1 MENVPQSA
9 KHVACDFFLD
19 VELLCI
25 VRDEAV
31 FDFGEEVR
39 VVRLDNC
46 AAQVGEFGRLA
57 LFHTQHGERWQF
69 RPYRS
74 STWRRVPE
82 LDTPSSWTWRCIK
95 TGEFT
100 TTAIGTLPSHQPTTH
115 LPPED
120 ENDGLPF

>member
-1 MENVPQSA
+1 MENIPQST

-39 VVRLDNC
+39 VIRLDNTEV
-46 AAQVGEFGRLA
+46 QVGEVGRLA
-57 LFHTQHGERWQF
+57 LFHTRLGERWQF
-69 RPYRS
+69 RPYLS
-74 STWRRVPE
+74 GSWRRVPE

-100 TTAIGTLPSHQPTTH
+100 ATAIGTLPSHKPTAY
-115 LPPED
+115 LAQEGG
-120 ENDGLPF
+120 NNGFPF

>member
-1 MENVPQSA
+1 MDNIPQSS

-19 VELLCI
+19 VELLCV

-31 FDFGEEVR
+31 FDFGEETR
-39 VVRLDNC
+39 VIKLDNSE
-46 AAQVGEFGRLA
+46 AQVGEFGRLA

-74 STWRRVPE
+74 GSWRRMPE
-82 LDTPSSWTWRCIK
+82 LDTTSSWTWRCAK

-100 TTAIGTLPSHQPTTH
+100 AAEIGVVPNHKPTTH
-115 LPPED
+115 LSPED
-120 ENDGLPF
+120 ENNGFPF

>member
-1 MENVPQSA
+1 MENIPQSA

-39 VVRLDNC
+39 VIRLNNTD
-46 AAQVGEFGRLA
+46 AQIGEFGRLA
-57 LFHTQHGERWQF
+57 LFHTQDGEHWQF

-74 STWRRVPE
+74 VSWRRMPE
-82 LDTPSSWTWRCIK
+82 LDTQSSWTWRCIK

-100 TTAIGTLPSHQPTTH
+100 TTAIGTLPGDKPTVH
-115 LPPED
+115 LPPGD
-120 ENDGLPF
+120 ENTGLPF